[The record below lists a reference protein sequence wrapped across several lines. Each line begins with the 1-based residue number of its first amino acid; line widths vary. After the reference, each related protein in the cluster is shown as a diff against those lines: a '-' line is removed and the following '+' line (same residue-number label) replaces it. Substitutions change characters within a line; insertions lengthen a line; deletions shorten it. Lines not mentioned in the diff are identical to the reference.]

1 MPPPPPSRT
10 STSPNCSPSTAAA
23 SRQSKVREH
32 KIAPSSK
39 LRVAVAGCGAFGRN
53 HLRVYHELEAANAG
67 VELVAALEPDSA
79 RAAEAETQYGIPV
92 FASVEELLNADLK
105 LDAASVAVPTIHHH
119 AVASALLKAGL
130 DLLVE
135 KPLAASLAEADELI
149 ATAEKKNRILQPGH
163 LERFNPAILAAEQRL
178 IRPMFFEAHRLSVFT
193 PRSLDVDV
201 VLDLMIHDL
210 DIVLTF
216 ANSPVREVR
225 AVGLPILSPKVDIAN
240 VRVEFESG
248 CVANFTAS
256 RVSTERVRKLRYFEP
271 RQYVSIDYARR
282 DLLIIRIDEALQK
295 NLASPASSST
305 ALSPEFL
312 AQLPPE
318 ILSLIPPQIAAAL
331 AAGQIDPALVQKFAA
346 SAGVTLPPGFGA
358 PAPSVE
364 SDSAVAPSPN
374 PGLSFVKPEVA
385 EGEPLRLEIES
396 FLNSVRTRQQPHVTA
411 HQGREALALA
421 LEIQST
427 MAAHAHRAGL
437 SDFFAP
443 TT

>member
-1 MPPPPPSRT
+1 M
-10 STSPNCSPSTAAA
+10 
-23 SRQSKVREH
+23 
-32 KIAPSSK
+32 
-39 LRVAVAGCGAFGRN
+39 RVAVAGAGAFGRN
-53 HLRVYHELEAANAG
+53 HLRVYRELEEANAG
-67 VELVAALEPDSA
+67 VELAAALEPDA
-79 RAAEAETQYGIPV
+79 TRAAETEKQYGIPI
-92 FASVEELLNADLK
+92 FSSIDDLLRADLK
-105 LDAASVAVPTIHHH
+105 LDAASVAVPTVHHH
-119 AVASALLKAGL
+119 AVASALLDAGL

-135 KPLAASLAEADELI
+135 KPLAASLAEADDLI
-149 ATAEKKNRILQPGH
+149 ARAEKKKKILQPGH
-163 LERFNPAILAAEQRL
+163 LERFNPAVLAVESRL
-178 IRPMFFEAHRLSVFT
+178 HRPMFFEAHRLSIFT

-282 DLLIIRIDEALQK
+282 DLFIIRIDEALQ
-295 NLASPASSST
+295 NGLTSSAPNSST

-312 AQLPPE
+312 AQLPPA
-318 ILSLIPPQIAAAL
+318 IKSLIPPPIVAAL
-331 AAGQIDPALVQKFAA
+331 IAGQIDPATVRKYAA
-346 SAGVTLPPGFGA
+346 SAGITLPEGFGE
-358 PAPSVE
+358 PSA
-364 SDSAVAPSPN
+364 SISPSPN
-374 PGLSFVKPEVA
+374 PGLNFVKPEVA
-385 EGEPLRLEIES
+385 QGEPLRLEIES
-396 FLNSVRTRQQPHVTA
+396 FLESVRARQQPHVTA

-421 LEIQST
+421 LEIQSA

-437 SDFFAP
+437 GNFFEQA
-443 TT
+443 